1 MVSVVIPLYNKEL
14 QIVQTIKSVLG
25 QTYSDVE
32 VIIVD
37 DGSTDRSVSMI
48 NNNFTDSRIRIIHQ
62 NNAGVS
68 VARNRGIEESKGD
81 YIAFL
86 DADDEWKPDY
96 LATQIS
102 MTKKYPECDVFAV
115 NYEFKNSQGI
125 ITPTVIRKISFS
137 GNDGIL
143 ANYFE
148 VASNSHPPMWTS
160 AILVK
165 KDAIQ
170 SIGGFP
176 VGIKAGEDLLT
187 WARLAVSFNIAYSKI
202 PYAIYNV
209 PAKSKTIAKRRME
222 KDDIVGPELDKLWKT
237 NKSVLGLRQYL
248 SHWYKMRASVA
259 MRHGEIMETIRESI
273 KSIRYNKRNYK
284 TVLYI
289 FVSMLPQ
296 KIRAKVISLEK

>member
-68 VARNRGIEESKGD
+68 VARNRGVEESRGE

-137 GNDGIL
+137 GDDGVL
-143 ANYFE
+143 VNYFE
-148 VASNSHPPMWTS
+148 VASNSHPPMNSST
-160 AILVK
+160 ILVK

-187 WARLAVSFNIAYSKI
+187 WARLAVGFNIAYSKI
-202 PYAIYNV
+202 PYAIINV
-209 PAKSKTIAKRRME
+209 PAKSKTVAKRRME
-222 KDDIVGPELDKLWKT
+222 KDDTVGAELDKLWKT

-259 MRHGEIMETIRESI
+259 MRHGEILETIRESI